1 MVARDRRDLTNRLA
15 GIVGLVQDAGRL
27 SAIAGPLRRIDL
39 QAARI
44 VEACARS
51 GLRREAPPEDILRV
65 DGPLKGL
72 LEGLAQMPDVSGT
85 LEEEAEDLAL
95 KARER
100 ENEVRGLDGQ
110 VNAGRSS
117 AARLS
122 SDTEAFRD
130 ELGRL
135 GIEAAPICELAEIV
149 DPKWGPAL
157 EGLLGRAR
165 EALVVEPDRLDRAF
179 ALLESRKNQFF
190 RCLLVKTTDTARRAA
205 RRFDDGPMGLIETD
219 SDHAE
224 AFLAARL
231 GGYDLAPD
239 DAALRNMSRAVAPS
253 GRSTSGMAYS
263 VVRPVPLM
271 MTRGQRGPTAE
282 TRRRLEE
289 AREEA
294 RTLRAEATVMREAA
308 RISALLR
315 SRVAEA
321 PIDLEALRAE
331 ADAIEGRRR
340 SLSTEQETVAR
351 ADAGVIEA
359 ELKELQKE
367 RSAYLTELVQVLEPK
382 RDAALAEEAGLKA
395 RVAQGREAARAAF
408 LAYRTALKRWTS
420 GDTVRIRLTGTVP
433 ADVPD
438 TVAGIAAARADR
450 AALDTKALAS
460 LASQARA
467 SAGEAADSVR
477 NQGRAA
483 ERDLAEYCAAW
494 RVENPLGSG
503 EQPASF
509 GYAWAARERDEV
521 AGHELRRYRDQSLRA
536 EAEMRRLMTED
547 LLTRLADKFERM
559 RARLD
564 ALNERLASETFTG
577 QTYAF
582 EAEVDR
588 RYAAVHALATE
599 VARSPDAA
607 QAVLPSPDNG
617 AEGGPDNSPLAAAL
631 AEITALI
638 EGEENAARLA
648 DYRNYFVYEIGM
660 RDRAGNRTTLSSRAL
675 RGSGGEAQ
683 APFYVAIAASMA
695 SAYYPGDRPGDETP
709 GLGLCLLD
717 EAFSK
722 LDVRNSQSLVDLFRA
737 WGLQLLIAAPE
748 DKRTTLTEVMDTVVT
763 VYKSP
768 DLGSVRIEAE
778 HPLETAKRALAEINP
793 DRRGIDAFRLPSA
806 AE

>member
-1 MVARDRRDLTNRLA
+1 
-15 GIVGLVQDAGRL
+15 
-27 SAIAGPLRRIDL
+27 
-39 QAARI
+39 
-44 VEACARS
+44 
-51 GLRREAPPEDILRV
+51 
-65 DGPLKGL
+65 
-72 LEGLAQMPDVSGT
+72 
-85 LEEEAEDLAL
+85 
-95 KARER
+95 
-100 ENEVRGLDGQ
+100 
-110 VNAGRSS
+110 
-117 AARLS
+117 
-122 SDTEAFRD
+122 
-130 ELGRL
+130 
-135 GIEAAPICELAEIV
+135 
-149 DPKWGPAL
+149 
-157 EGLLGRAR
+157 
-165 EALVVEPDRLDRAF
+165 
-179 ALLESRKNQFF
+179 
-190 RCLLVKTTDTARRAA
+190 
-205 RRFDDGPMGLIETD
+205 
-219 SDHAE
+219 
-224 AFLAARL
+224 
-231 GGYDLAPD
+231 
-239 DAALRNMSRAVAPS
+239 
-253 GRSTSGMAYS
+253 
-263 VVRPVPLM
+263 
-271 MTRGQRGPTAE
+271 
-282 TRRRLEE
+282 
-289 AREEA
+289 
-294 RTLRAEATVMREAA
+294 
-308 RISALLR
+308 
-315 SRVAEA
+315 
-321 PIDLEALRAE
+321 
-331 ADAIEGRRR
+331 
-340 SLSTEQETVAR
+340 
-351 ADAGVIEA
+351 
-359 ELKELQKE
+359 
-367 RSAYLTELVQVLEPK
+367 
-382 RDAALAEEAGLKA
+382 
-395 RVAQGREAARAAF
+395 
-408 LAYRTALKRWTS
+408 
-420 GDTVRIRLTGTVP
+420 
-433 ADVPD
+433 
-438 TVAGIAAARADR
+438 VAGIAAARADR

-467 SAGEAADSVR
+467 SAREAADSVR

-509 GYAWAARERDEV
+509 GYAWATRERDEV

-564 ALNERLASETFTG
+564 ALNERLASQTFTG